1 MFNLNGRVA
10 VITGASSGLGRQM
23 AFGFAHQG
31 ADLVILAR
39 RMERL
44 NELKEECKTANEYI
58 SQTTQEF
65 SRLNESFIEDI
76 ISHLKNKATLYEG
89 LFNLKN
95 ADTQKLSSIDIK
107 IFTKKIIKSLKS
119 LLKLYSQ
126 ILETIKQ
133 HFQIFLNFLNI
144 SKYLNVQNP
153 LYSFFS
159 NKLEEIIN
167 SWLFMKLDLGNFDF
181 TGTLKN
187 CNFEQNFK
195 KLIFDVSKSKLFY
208 LNLNFPEN
216 DADDEI
222 NIKKNIDMISENL
235 QNLTE
240 LNVENLKNYDKIS
253 SKYFKFQ
260 KLKKFSIKNVGSIN
274 NLTFEQMPN
283 LEKFKMKF
291 CRTINVSLLNP
302 LPEHLRKIY
311 LEKNN
316 FIDKDFYNI
325 LDNILLPNKTLLKNL
340 EILSFAKN
348 NLTKID
354 LTYINTKYVFCSL
367 RELNFSKNKI
377 YIFRFNKNN
386 FDKLDYIN
394 CCFNNLNKSYLG
406 DISSILGL
414 ESVNLFLLN
423 NNLLDKYYSQLKEK
437 LNSDK
442 IKYNKI
448 RYINISYLPQAKSVI
463 YFSDFF
469 LNETLILNLK
479 KLDLSYN
486 GLKCDTFFK
495 FVENNKGFLNLIC
508 LNLTGNLFDDTFFE
522 KYLEHDDIF
531 NKLEHL
537 NLNSNF
543 IGENSIK
550 INYKDEQ
557 PVNDTLLGN
566 KNLVYKLR
574 LIYKFIEKN
583 IFLKKLSLTENPI
596 SRMYSIKN
604 ELSVCNNE
612 IEDYIK
618 VDENNNI
625 IINCFISLLY
635 KIKGELIQ
643 KSNNKIV
650 QRNNID
656 IIFIR
661 EK

>member
-1 MFNLNGRVA
+1 MKINDDIKDNNEENKQDDYSYLKNVYDEEIYE
-10 VITGASSGLGRQM
+10 VINQ
-23 AFGFAHQG
+23 
-31 ADLVILAR
+31 
-39 RMERL
+39 
-44 NELKEECKTANEYI
+44 LKEECKTANEYI

-65 SRLNESFIEDI
+65 SRLNESFIEEI

-107 IFTKKIIKSLKS
+107 IFTKKTIKSLKS

-325 LDNILLPNKTLLKNL
+325 LDNILLPNKSLLKNL

-469 LNETLILNLK
+469 LNESLILNLK

>member
-1 MFNLNGRVA
+1 MKINDDIKDNNEENKQDDYSYLKNVYDEEIYE
-10 VITGASSGLGRQM
+10 VINQ
-23 AFGFAHQG
+23 
-31 ADLVILAR
+31 
-39 RMERL
+39 
-44 NELKEECKTANEYI
+44 LKEECKTANEYI

-95 ADTQKLSSIDIK
+95 VDTQKLSSIDIK

-119 LLKLYSQ
+119 LIKLYSQ

-325 LDNILLPNKTLLKNL
+325 LDNILLPNKSLLKNL

-469 LNETLILNLK
+469 LNESLILNLK

>member
-1 MFNLNGRVA
+1 MKINDDIKDNNEENKQDDYSYLKNVYDEEIYE
-10 VITGASSGLGRQM
+10 VINQ
-23 AFGFAHQG
+23 
-31 ADLVILAR
+31 
-39 RMERL
+39 
-44 NELKEECKTANEYI
+44 LKEECKTANEYI

-95 ADTQKLSSIDIK
+95 VDTQKLSSIDIK

-119 LLKLYSQ
+119 LIKLYSQ

-325 LDNILLPNKTLLKNL
+325 LDNILLPNKSLLKNL

-448 RYINISYLPQAKSVI
+448 RYINI
-463 YFSDFF
+463 
-469 LNETLILNLK
+469 
-479 KLDLSYN
+479 
-486 GLKCDTFFK
+486 
-495 FVENNKGFLNLIC
+495 
-508 LNLTGNLFDDTFFE
+508 
-522 KYLEHDDIF
+522 
-531 NKLEHL
+531 
-537 NLNSNF
+537 
-543 IGENSIK
+543 
-550 INYKDEQ
+550 
-557 PVNDTLLGN
+557 
-566 KNLVYKLR
+566 
-574 LIYKFIEKN
+574 
-583 IFLKKLSLTENPI
+583 
-596 SRMYSIKN
+596 
-604 ELSVCNNE
+604 
-612 IEDYIK
+612 
-618 VDENNNI
+618 
-625 IINCFISLLY
+625 
-635 KIKGELIQ
+635 
-643 KSNNKIV
+643 
-650 QRNNID
+650 
-656 IIFIR
+656 
-661 EK
+661 

>member
-1 MFNLNGRVA
+1 MKINDDIKDNNEENKQDDYSYLKNVYDEEIYE
-10 VITGASSGLGRQM
+10 VINQ
-23 AFGFAHQG
+23 
-31 ADLVILAR
+31 
-39 RMERL
+39 
-44 NELKEECKTANEYI
+44 LKEECKTANEYI

>member
-1 MFNLNGRVA
+1 MKINDDVKDDNEENKQDDYSYLKNVYDEEIYE
-10 VITGASSGLGRQM
+10 VINQ
-23 AFGFAHQG
+23 
-31 ADLVILAR
+31 
-39 RMERL
+39 
-44 NELKEECKTANEYI
+44 LKEECKTANEYI

-65 SRLNESFIEDI
+65 SRLNESFIEEI
-76 ISHLKNKATLYEG
+76 ITHLKNKATLYEG

-95 ADTQKLSSIDIK
+95 ADTQKASSIDIK
-107 IFTKKIIKSLKS
+107 IFTKKTIKSLKS
-119 LLKLYSQ
+119 LLKLHSQ
-126 ILETIKQ
+126 ILETLLQ

-181 TGTLKN
+181 TGALKN
-187 CNFEQNFK
+187 CNFEPNFK
-195 KLIFDVSKSKLFY
+195 KLLFDASKSKLFY

-216 DADDEI
+216 EADDEI
-222 NIKKNIDMISENL
+222 NTKKNIEMISENL

-253 SKYFKFQ
+253 KKRFKLQ
-260 KLKKFSIKNVGSIN
+260 KLKKFSIKNVGSTN

-291 CRTINVSLLNP
+291 CRKINVSLLNP

-348 NLTKID
+348 NLSKID

-406 DISSILGL
+406 DIPSILGL

-423 NNLLDKYYSQLKEK
+423 NTLFDKYYSQLKEK
-437 LNSDK
+437 LNTDK

-448 RYINISYLPQAKSVI
+448 NYINISYLPQAKSVK

-469 LNETLILNLK
+469 LNESLILNLK

-495 FVENNKGFLNLIC
+495 FVKNNKGLFNLSC

-522 KYLEHDDIF
+522 KYLEYDDIF

-537 NLNSNF
+537 NLNSNY
-543 IGENSIK
+543 IGEQSIK

-583 IFLKKLSLTENPI
+583 TFLKKLSLTENPI
-596 SRMYSIKN
+596 SRMYLIKS
-604 ELSVCNNE
+604 ELSICNNE

-650 QRNNID
+650 QRNNLD

>member
-1 MFNLNGRVA
+1 MKINDDIKDNNEENKQDDYSYLKNVYDEEIYE
-10 VITGASSGLGRQM
+10 VINQ
-23 AFGFAHQG
+23 
-31 ADLVILAR
+31 
-39 RMERL
+39 
-44 NELKEECKTANEYI
+44 LKEECKTANEYI

-325 LDNILLPNKTLLKNL
+325 LDNILLPNKSLLKNL

-469 LNETLILNLK
+469 LNESLILNLK

>member
-1 MFNLNGRVA
+1 MKINDDIKDNNEENKQDDYSYLKNVYDEEIYE
-10 VITGASSGLGRQM
+10 VINQ
-23 AFGFAHQG
+23 
-31 ADLVILAR
+31 
-39 RMERL
+39 
-44 NELKEECKTANEYI
+44 LKEECKTANEYI

-65 SRLNESFIEDI
+65 SRLNESFIEEI

-89 LFNLKN
+89 LFNIKN
-95 ADTQKLSSIDIK
+95 ADTQKLSSINIK
-107 IFTKKIIKSLKS
+107 IFTKKTIKSLKN

-414 ESVNLFLLN
+414 ESVNLYLLN

-448 RYINISYLPQAKSVI
+448 RYINISFLPQAKSVI

-469 LNETLILNLK
+469 LNESLILNLK

-495 FVENNKGFLNLIC
+495 FVENNKGFLDLIC

>member
-1 MFNLNGRVA
+1 MKINDDIKDNNEENKQDDYSYLKNVYDEEIYE
-10 VITGASSGLGRQM
+10 VINQ
-23 AFGFAHQG
+23 
-31 ADLVILAR
+31 
-39 RMERL
+39 
-44 NELKEECKTANEYI
+44 LKEECKTANEYI

-469 LNETLILNLK
+469 LNESLILNLK